1 MNKETQRSF
10 KYFENF
16 DEGQNITIT
25 CDFFLEFENIRSY
38 VEELEKKVKELEEKN
53 ERLKDSVRLILDNF
67 DFY

>member
-1 MNKETQRSF
+1 MDKETQKSF

-16 DEGQNITIT
+16 DEGQNVTIT
-25 CDFFLEFENIRSY
+25 RDFFLEFNNIRSY